1 MTMWSGPSNNILCLE
16 SSQLQQ
22 LLTCQLLVQSTICVQ
37 PFVTPWT
44 AAHQASL
51 SLNVYWSFPEFMF
64 IASVMPSK
72 HLILCCPLLLLPSIF
87 PSIRVFSYD
96 TCKCMFIASIHV
108 NACSFPESFPML
120 FASAGQNI
128 GALASASVLLMN
140 IQDWGLSSWGW
151 TGWISLQS
159 KGLSR
164 VFYNTT
170 VQKHQFFSAQ
180 LSSQSN
186 SHIHT
191 WPLEKP

>member
-128 GALASASVLLMN
+128 GALASASVLSMH
-140 IQDWGLSSWGW
+140 IQDWFLLGLTDLIHIFRLLTTFKQGILIFALGPPNYVSCPD
-151 TGWISLQS
+151 S
-159 KGLSR
+159 KEPR
-164 VFYNTT
+164 
-170 VQKHQFFSAQ
+170 SAY
-180 LSSQSN
+180 
-186 SHIHT
+186 HRE
-191 WPLEKP
+191 WF